1 MIYNEGNLQYC
12 VDRKRK
18 GYEEWR
24 DPRLDDGFRT
34 ISLALAGPAS
44 DPSYSAVMVRYAQP
58 FRTWAFSRL
67 KKGELDRKIAELE
80 EEAHPYLI
88 AATGSGNDVV
98 YAAVFREVTQMFTTG
113 IGHIDEGPALDI
125 SAQEFIERNGR
136 ERDIGR
142 ILISV
147 DTFGTPSNARYC
159 AVWGPNPENIVWN
172 ADGINEKGEDRHERF
187 EAMKS
192 IGARPALVA
201 MTPSGG
207 VALVYLDRRL
217 KHSRH
222 TETNMD
228 GEKFSRVL
236 GEQREADRFPI
247 CIGTTFTDKLR
258 YSAIFAK
265 SDEILPR
272 TFRIRGPQSFDPR
285 IRTQA
290 AAIDD
295 YMEKYV
301 RDRNYRGA
309 ALAIVEGT
317 RLVYAKGYTFAEPEP
332 HYRDILPTTLF
343 RMASV
348 AKTFCAM
355 AVWKALADDGV
366 HTRSSRMQDILQL
379 THNGGLEPVDPK
391 FAKIELGHLLES
403 SSGIDQKLVRGH
415 VHDMAKDSNKP
426 AQPLTI
432 EYLAENIAAQLML
445 ADPGETTVYGR
456 TDYFLLSL
464 VAMKLAGVDKFYEAL
479 KKLLLDPLHMTRTR
493 LSRSRIEDRG
503 SDEALHH
510 PPDLATDI
518 SAVHDDRRI
527 VPLTYGYDNYEVYLG
542 AGGIS
547 SAVVDMARL
556 GAMLNCRVNNPLF
569 STAVLD
575 ELLNDVVAATLA
587 RTGHGYHGFDEAE
600 DKGSYIELSKGGS
613 LDGVWAGLWGRTGR
627 RFIAIARN
635 GPKVEGES
643 QPYLAIEA
651 LAQSIDWG
659 TDDFFPAFDMPSLG

>member
-1 MIYNEGNLQYC
+1 
-12 VDRKRK
+12 
-18 GYEEWR
+18 
-24 DPRLDDGFRT
+24 
-34 ISLALAGPAS
+34 
-44 DPSYSAVMVRYAQP
+44 
-58 FRTWAFSRL
+58 
-67 KKGELDRKIAELE
+67 
-80 EEAHPYLI
+80 
-88 AATGSGNDVV
+88 
-98 YAAVFREVTQMFTTG
+98 
-113 IGHIDEGPALDI
+113 
-125 SAQEFIERNGR
+125 
-136 ERDIGR
+136 
-142 ILISV
+142 
-147 DTFGTPSNARYC
+147 
-159 AVWGPNPENIVWN
+159 
-172 ADGINEKGEDRHERF
+172 
-187 EAMKS
+187 MKS

-207 VALVYLDRRL
+207 VALVYVDRRL

-348 AKTFCAM
+348 AKTFCAL
-355 AVWKALADDGV
+355 AVWKALADDGS
-366 HTRSSRMQDILQL
+366 HSRASKMQDIL
-379 THNGGLEPVDPK
+379 HPVQSDPTIAPK
-391 FAKIELGHLLES
+391 FSDVRLRDVTLSHLLES
-403 SSGIDQKLVRGH
+403 SSGIKQTLLRDEVYKVAAEGNP
-415 VHDMAKDSNKP
+415 DGYT
-426 AQPLTI
+426 QPLPI
-432 EYLAENIAAQLML
+432 GYFRELIAEKAM
-445 ADPGETTVYGR
+445 DSVPGENTVYGR
-456 TDYFLLSL
+456 VDYFLLSL
-464 VAMKLAGVDKFYEAL
+464 VAAKLAGVPTFEEAL
-479 KKLLLDPLHMTRTR
+479 QKLLLDPLHMTHTR

-510 PPDLATDI
+510 PPNLATGI

-587 RTGHGYHGFDEAE
+587 RTGHGFHGFDEAE

-613 LDGVWAGLWGRTGR
+613 LEGVWAGLWGRTGR

-659 TDDFFPAFDMPSLG
+659 TDDFFPAFDMPTLG